1 MGLKRE
7 NILPSSLITA
17 IFRST
22 RKKIDGSVI
31 VLYCLEVPED
41 FKAGV
46 MVYKKV
52 GNAVRRNHIKRIIKS
67 FLADNLKEI
76 KSGYYFLV
84 VKEDKPD
91 ADLISL
97 TLHLML
103 KGKLIKD
110 V

>member
-1 MGLKRE
+1 MGLRRE
-7 NILPSSLITA
+7 NILPSSSITT

-22 RKKIDGSVI
+22 RKKIDGSGI
-31 VLYCLEVPED
+31 VLYYLEVPEE
-41 FKAGV
+41 FKTSI

-52 GNAVRRNHIKRIIKS
+52 GNAVRRNRIKRVIKT
-67 FLADNLKEI
+67 FLAENIKEV

-91 ADLISL
+91 ADLKSL

-103 KGKLIKD
+103 KGRLIKD

>member
-1 MGLKRE
+1 MGLRRE
-7 NILPSSLITA
+7 NILHSSLITA

-22 RKKIDGSVI
+22 RKKIDNSGLA
-31 VLYCLEVPED
+31 LYYLELPD
-41 FKAGV
+41 GFKAGV

-52 GNAVRRNHIKRIIKS
+52 GKAVRRNHIKRIIKS

-76 KSGYYFLV
+76 KSGHYFFV

-91 ADLISL
+91 TDLISL
-97 TLHLML
+97 ALHLML
-103 KGKLIKD
+103 KGKLLKD